1 MFARPLTGSV
11 SPAAVSLVMFGMPIH
26 AEEHLIQGWESIKSA
41 LAAANERDYDRE
53 KAQIA
58 YAHNR
63 LSCARSA
70 AVARGV
76 KPRKRSA
83 YEAECASLEAALK
96 SYTL

>member
-11 SPAAVSLVMFGMPIH
+11 SPAVVSLVTLGMPIH
-26 AEEHLIQGWESIKSA
+26 AEEHLIQGWESIRGA
-41 LAAANERDYDRE
+41 MEAARANDFDRE

-58 YAHNR
+58 FAHNR
-63 LSCARSA
+63 LACAKSA

-83 YEAECASLEAALK
+83 YEAECANLAAALK